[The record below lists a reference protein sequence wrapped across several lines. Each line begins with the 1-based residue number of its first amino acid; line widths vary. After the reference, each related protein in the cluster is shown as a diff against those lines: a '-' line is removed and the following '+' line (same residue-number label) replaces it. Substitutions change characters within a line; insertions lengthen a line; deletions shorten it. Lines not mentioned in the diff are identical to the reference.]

1 MAEVLFIFNSGE
13 AFSDDLNVSCVASCC
28 FAYTTKPVQGFKRSI
43 CRHEINKRV
52 RFEANEYR
60 RPFSSPIDPY
70 KSSAPPATTG
80 KFRSDI
86 RLRLRFG
93 MPVIKPFYVSQF
105 PFITFTTAT

>member
-28 FAYTTKPVQGFKRSI
+28 FAYTTKPVQGFKRSL
-43 CRHEINKRV
+43 CRREITKGYDSKLI
-52 RFEANEYR
+52 NEYR
-60 RPFSSPIDPY
+60 RPFSPIDPY
-70 KSSAPPATTG
+70 KSSAPPAT